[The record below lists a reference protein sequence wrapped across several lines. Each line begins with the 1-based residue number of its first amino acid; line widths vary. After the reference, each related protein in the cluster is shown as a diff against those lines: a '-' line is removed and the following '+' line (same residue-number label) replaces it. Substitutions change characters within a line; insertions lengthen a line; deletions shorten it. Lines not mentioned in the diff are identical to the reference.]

1 MSRSIPT
8 PPLPRSSDSPLDWP
22 LPQGSALA
30 LRTALAAQAHEGLV
44 VLVADDPQRAWA
56 LEDELTFFAGTLP
69 VLHFPDCETLPYDE
83 FNPHPR
89 IVSQRIATLQR
100 LPTLERGVLVVP
112 VTALTQRIA
121 PPAHLATCLSLA
133 SGDTLAPAEASRRL
147 QAAGYRRMPQVAD
160 PGDYALRGSVL
171 DVYPTGAAQ
180 PYRIRFP
187 EDSIVSIK
195 AVDPDSQRS
204 QQASEHLA
212 LLPARE
218 FPLDGAAV
226 RRFRAQLRG
235 RIAGDPDACPLY
247 RDMREGMAPAG
258 VESWLPLFFEQTATL
273 FDYLPGQ
280 PLFVLL
286 PGTRAAARALWDEA
300 CARHARRA
308 DEQTRPLLPP
318 DALYLEPEQLEAR
331 LAQERRVRFDT
342 EAPDNPCAPAP
353 QLSVARTGTATD
365 TLARFLDEHSGPV
378 LIAADSASRRDALG
392 EALDAIGHASRK
404 VPDWAAFLALRNERP
419 PAITVAPL
427 EQGFVLREP
436 PIALLTEREL
446 YGLRAR
452 APRRRRREG
461 GALAPRGELAG
472 LREGEPVVHVES
484 GVGRYR
490 GLQPMELDGSCG
502 EFLAI
507 EYAKGDKLYV
517 PVTQLGQ
524 VSRYAGTSPDR
535 APLHALGSG
544 AWERARDKAADDVRD
559 AAAELLALQAAR
571 EARSRPP
578 LKIDRRQLAA
588 FAADFPYE
596 ETPDQRAAIDAVLA
610 DLAGPRPMDRVICG
624 DVGFGKTEVALR
636 AAFAVASAGKQ
647 VAVLVPT
654 TLLAQQHFRSFVERL
669 EGWPVT
675 VEAISRFRS
684 GRKLD
689 ATLERLADGRLDI
702 LIGTHKLLQPEVRF
716 HDLGLVIIDEE
727 QRFGVRQK
735 ERLKQLRSEVDVLTM
750 TATPIPRTLS
760 MALGGLRDLSLIAT
774 PPTERIAVCTT
785 VTPWEPAVIRDALR
799 RELSRGGQA
808 FFLHN
813 AVESIERIAADLRT
827 LLPEARLA
835 VAHGQMKAGEL
846 EQVMTAF
853 QRRRYNVLVCT
864 TIIETGIDIPSANT
878 IVIDHAE
885 NFVLAQLQQLRG
897 RVGRST
903 RRAYACLVVRDAGA
917 MTEEARLRLEAFAA
931 EEELGAGF
939 ALAAHDLEIRG
950 AGQLLGEEQSGQI
963 QAVGFDV
970 YARLLERTVQALKD
984 GEEPDVDLTRGD
996 TAIELHLPA
1005 LVPEDYVPDVPTRLT
1020 LYKRI
1025 AGADSEDALQA
1036 LEVELIDR
1044 FGLLPEPASRLFA
1057 LARLRLM
1064 AHSLGIARV
1073 DMDHRGGVL
1082 VFGRD
1087 TTVDVAVLDRLVEG
1101 QPDVYARDGDDRLV
1115 VTLDLAEPEDVMRA
1129 AEELLA
1135 RLGARRPGT
1144 DVA

>member
-1 MSRSIPT
+1 M
-8 PPLPRSSDSPLDWP
+8 
-22 LPQGSALA
+22 
-30 LRTALAAQAHEGLV
+30 LAAQAHEGLV
-44 VLVADDPQRAWA
+44 VVIADDPQSAWA
-56 LEDELTFFAGTLP
+56 LEDELAFFAGALP
-69 VLHFPDCETLPYDE
+69 VLHFPDWETLPYDA

-89 IVSQRIATLQR
+89 IVSQRIATLHR

-112 VTALTQRIA
+112 VTALMQHIA
-121 PPAHLATCLSLA
+121 PPAHLATGLSLA
-133 SGDTLAPAEASRRL
+133 SGDTLAASEARHRL
-147 QAAGYRRMPQVAD
+147 EAAGYRRVPQVAD
-160 PGDYALRGSVL
+160 PGDFALRGSVL
-171 DVYPTGAAQ
+171 DVYPTGAGQ
-180 PYRIRFP
+180 PFRVRLADGAI
-187 EDSIVSIK
+187 ISIK
-195 AVDPDSQRS
+195 AVDADTQRS
-204 QQASEHLA
+204 QQAIERLA

-218 FPLDGAAV
+218 FPLDPGAV
-226 RRFRAQLRG
+226 RSFRARLREH
-235 RIAGDPDACPLY
+235 IEGDPEACPLY
-247 RDMREGMAPAG
+247 RDMREGTAPAG

-273 FDYLPGQ
+273 FDYLPEQ
-280 PLFVLL
+280 PLFLPL
-286 PGTRAAARALWDEA
+286 PGMQAAACALWDEA
-300 CARHARRA
+300 CARHARRL
-308 DEQTRPLLPP
+308 DDRTRPLLPP
-318 DALYLEPEQLEAR
+318 EALYLEPRQIEDR
-331 LAQERRVRFDT
+331 LALHRRVRFDADAGDQPAT
-342 EAPDNPCAPAP
+342 PAPA
-353 QLSVARTGTATD
+353 LSVAHASDRAP
-365 TLARFLDEHSGPV
+365 TLARFLDDYDGAV
-378 LIAADSASRRDALG
+378 LIAADSAGRRDALI
-392 EALDAIGHASRK
+392 EALGATGHAPRS
-404 VPDWAAFLALRNERP
+404 VTGWLAFLALRANRSL
-419 PAITVAPL
+419 AITIAPL
-427 EQGFVLREP
+427 EQGFALEQP
-436 PIALLTEREL
+436 PLVVLTEREL
-446 YGLRAR
+446 YGVRAR
-452 APRRRRREG
+452 RPRRRRREG
-461 GALAPRGELAG
+461 GPLAPRGELAG
-472 LREGEPVVHVES
+472 LREGDPVVHVES

-490 GLQPMELDGSCG
+490 GLQPMELGGSTG

-535 APLHALGSG
+535 APLHALGNG
-544 AWERARDKAADDVRD
+544 AWERARARAAEDVRD

-654 TLLAQQHFRSFVERL
+654 TLLAQQHYRSFAERL

-675 VEAISRFRS
+675 VGAISRFRS

-774 PPTERIAVCTT
+774 PPTERIAVRTT
-785 VTPWEPAVIRDALR
+785 LTRWDRAVIRDALR
-799 RELSRGGQA
+799 RELARGGQVY
-808 FFLHN
+808 FLHN
-813 AVESIERIAADLRT
+813 AVESIERIATELRT
-827 LLPEARLA
+827 LVPEARLA

-846 EQVMTAF
+846 EQVMGAF

-864 TIIETGIDIPSANT
+864 TIIETGIDIPAANT
-878 IVIDHAE
+878 IVIDRAE
-885 NFVLAQLQQLRG
+885 NFGLAQLQQLRG

-903 RRAYACLVVRDAGA
+903 RRAYAYLVISDAET
-917 MTEEARLRLEAFAA
+917 MTEEARQRLEAFAA

-950 AGQLLGEEQSGQI
+950 AGELLGEEQSGQI
-963 QAVGFDV
+963 QAVGFGV
-970 YARLLERTVQALKD
+970 YARLLERTVEALKD
-984 GEEPDVDLTRGD
+984 GTEPDIDLTRGD

-1005 LVPEDYVPDVPTRLT
+1005 LIPDDYVRDVAMRLA

-1025 AGADSEDALQA
+1025 ASAGSEEELQA
-1036 LEVELIDR
+1036 LEGELVDR
-1044 FGLLPEPASRLFA
+1044 FGLLPGSVARLFA

-1064 AHSLGIARV
+1064 AHSLGIAR
-1073 DMDHRGGVL
+1073 MDLDHSGGVL
-1082 VFGRD
+1082 VFDRD
-1087 TTVDVAVLDRLVEG
+1087 STVDAATLDRLVEG
-1101 QPDVYARDGDDRLV
+1101 QPAVYAREGEDRLR

-1129 AEELLA
+1129 AEELLV
-1135 RLGARRPGT
+1135 RLGARRPET
-1144 DVA
+1144 DPA